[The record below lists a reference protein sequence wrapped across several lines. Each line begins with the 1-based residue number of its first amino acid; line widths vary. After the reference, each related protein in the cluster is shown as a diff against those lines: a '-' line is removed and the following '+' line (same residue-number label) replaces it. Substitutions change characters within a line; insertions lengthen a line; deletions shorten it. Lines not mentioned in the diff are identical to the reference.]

1 MDFQPFIYGLVDPQ
15 DPGHVRYVG
24 MAGVRESRPYQ
35 HARWARS
42 LSAKPCYLLHW
53 VRKLQAEGRQYEVI
67 KLEELSG
74 DTTRKFLG
82 EVERMYISALR
93 RVGHRLVNQT
103 EGGLGGNPFS
113 PETLRSLALKNI
125 GNKYGVGAV
134 HSPEAR
140 LAVSESR
147 KKYFREHPEA
157 RQAIADRNRGNQH
170 GLGHEVT
177 PEARKQISD
186 KQKGVPRK
194 KGYRF
199 SAEQIASRAE
209 AVRSYNAD
217 PANKEAILERQARQR
232 ETLLAKGFRHTEEA
246 KQQMSA
252 TRKGR
257 THTPEAK
264 ARMSEALAKS
274 WANRKAA
281 KKESGS

>member
-24 MAGVRESRPYQ
+24 MAGVHESRPYA
-35 HARWARS
+35 HAKWARRATGPS
-42 LSAKPCYLLHW
+42 YLLHW
-53 VRKLQAEGRQYEVI
+53 LQKLAAEGRKYEVI
-67 KLEELSG
+67 KLEELSPG
-74 DTTRKFLG
+74 TSREFLG
-82 EVERMYISALR
+82 QVERMYISALR
-93 RVGHRLVNQT
+93 LVGHKLTNLA
-103 EGGLGGNPFS
+103 EGGLGGRHLS
-113 PETLRSLALKNI
+113 SERYAEIALKQI
-125 GNKYGVGAV
+125 GNKRALGAV

-157 RQAIADRNRGNQH
+157 RAEISARNIGNKH
-170 GLGHEVT
+170 GLGRSHSED
-177 PEARKQISD
+177 ARRRISE

-194 KGYRF
+194 KGIVHPEAGRV
-199 SAEQIASRAE
+199 SRSEKLRA
-209 AVRSYNAD
+209 YNAD
-217 PANKEAILERQARQR
+217 PANQEAILERQVRQR

-246 KQQMSA
+246 KQQMSI

-281 KKESGS
+281 KEESGS